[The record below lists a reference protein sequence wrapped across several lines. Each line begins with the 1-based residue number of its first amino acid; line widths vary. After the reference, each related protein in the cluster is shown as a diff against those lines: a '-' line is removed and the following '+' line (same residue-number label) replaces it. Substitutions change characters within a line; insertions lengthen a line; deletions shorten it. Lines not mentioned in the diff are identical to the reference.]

1 MTDTNPKQQKYLGY
15 AVKNLTRCVKED
27 DLAPFCIMV
36 LLCLSVDIQKAAK
49 PGFKGLEEP
58 AKYLSGLKICLK
70 GKSPLE
76 LGLAQAYID
85 LNTGGRVSQGV

>member
-1 MTDTNPKQQKYLGY
+1 
-15 AVKNLTRCVKED
+15 
-27 DLAPFCIMV
+27 MV